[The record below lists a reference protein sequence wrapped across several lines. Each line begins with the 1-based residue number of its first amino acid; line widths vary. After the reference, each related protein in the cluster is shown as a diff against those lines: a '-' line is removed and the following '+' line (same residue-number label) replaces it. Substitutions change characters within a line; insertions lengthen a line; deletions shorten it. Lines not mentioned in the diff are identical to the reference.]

1 MLSVL
6 IKWIHLLATVAWIGG
21 MVTNFFIF
29 RPILSKQLDQP
40 ALGRVMGSVMQRTRI
55 VVYFA
60 ISIFILTGVLM
71 VSMYGKTSGRMY
83 VGDSWFIFFLAKMF
97 LFLILVLLA
106 VYAFEVLTPRVAKLA
121 KEGPSPKLK
130 RAQKNQ
136 RITGLAT
143 FVIGILI
150 LLLSASL

>member
-1 MLSVL
+1 
-6 IKWIHLLATVAWIGG
+6 
-21 MVTNFFIF
+21 
-29 RPILSKQLDQP
+29 
-40 ALGRVMGSVMQRTRI
+40 
-55 VVYFA
+55 
-60 ISIFILTGVLM
+60 
-71 VSMYGKTSGRMY
+71 MY

-106 VYAFEVLTPRVAKLA
+106 VYTFEVLTPRVAKLT

-136 RITGLAT
+136 LITGLAT

>member
-40 ALGRVMGSVMQRTRI
+40 ALGKVMGSVMQRTRI

-60 ISIFILTGVLM
+60 ISIFILTGVWM
-71 VSMYGKTSGRMY
+71 VSMYGQTSGRMY

-106 VYAFEVLTPRVAKLA
+106 VYTFEVLTPRVAKLT

-136 RITGLAT
+136 LITGLAT